1 MSAADD
7 AAAILRFTPLYF
19 TISCRHFVYFAT
31 FTLRR
36 RLRHFVFTPP
46 SRRRRRCLL
55 LFADAAAV

>member
-7 AAAILRFTPLYF
+7 AAAILRFSPLYF

-31 FTLRR
+31 FTLRPITPFRFSR
-36 RLRHFVFTPP
+36 RHTPP
-46 SRRRRRCLL
+46 PRCLL